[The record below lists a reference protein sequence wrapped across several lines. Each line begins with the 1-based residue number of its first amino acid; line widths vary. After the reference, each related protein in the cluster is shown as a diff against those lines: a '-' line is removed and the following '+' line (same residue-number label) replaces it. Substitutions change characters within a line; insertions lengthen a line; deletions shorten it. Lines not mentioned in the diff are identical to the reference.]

1 MTETLDQV
9 VLNPLEDLKISL
21 IKIRGEPH
29 VELRVNARAAPG
41 DASGLPGGRAIVLPV
56 GLVPELL
63 RVMTEIK
70 EVLIKRGRISPPDVK
85 GVDLGQSI
93 SARAAGLPN
102 RTDSRQHPRAHLRIP
117 VECRLLDPTTFWPGK
132 WMTGEIRD
140 VSIGGAQVWLPQR
153 FPRFKQVEVFGAIE
167 GTVFR
172 GRAEILGTDLMKVAS
187 KNGRYRHSLRW
198 VGLDAQAKTVLSK
211 LVPMTIG
218 RAEEE

>member
-29 VELRVNARAAPG
+29 VELRVHPRAAPG
-41 DASGLPGGRAIVLPV
+41 NASGLLGGRSIVLPV

-70 EVLIKRGRISPPDVK
+70 EVLIKRGRISPPDVQ
-85 GVDLGQSI
+85 GAELGQSI
-93 SARAAGLPN
+93 SVHTAGLPN

-117 VECRLLDPTTFWPGK
+117 VECRLLDPATFWPGK

-140 VSIGGAQVWLPQR
+140 VSIGGAQVWLSQR
-153 FPRFKQVEVFGAIE
+153 FPRFKQVEVYGAIE

-172 GRAEILGTDLMKVAS
+172 GRAEIVGADLMKVAS

-211 LVPMTIG
+211 LVPMAIG
-218 RAEEE
+218 RTGEE